1 MRSYIITS
9 LIAGIISLVV
19 VFVFCCFVYPSFA
32 LVPDSPSQKV
42 QSPVH
47 APEIPHKIDF
57 SGESVP
63 LDYFDVRESLDR
75 ELSSNVFF
83 HSNIFLY
90 MKRAARWF
98 PVIEPILK
106 ENGIPDDFKYLAL
119 IESNLMNVVS
129 PSGAAGFWQFLEK
142 TGLEFGLE
150 INSEIDERYHVEL
163 STRAACRYF
172 KQAYV
177 KFGTWTNVAA
187 SYNVGMTGFEKQLKG
202 QKISSYYDLWL
213 NEETSRYVFR
223 ILAVKLILSDPEKYG
238 FHPDKKEFYRDV
250 PCKTVEVTG
259 SVTDWTAFAFKNG
272 TNYKLLK
279 LMNPWIR
286 GNKLVNVRKKTYQV
300 KIADPSY
307 REVTLFPDQQ
317 DSSE

>member
-1 MRSYIITS
+1 MRTWIITS
-9 LIAGIISLVV
+9 LIAGIVSLVV
-19 VFVFCCFVYPSFA
+19 VFVFCCFVHPSFVP
-32 LVPDSPSQKV
+32 VPDSPLQKV

-47 APEIPHKIDF
+47 APEIPHKTDF
-57 SGESVP
+57 AGEQVP

-83 HSNIFLY
+83 HSNVFLY
-90 MKRAARWF
+90 IKRAARWF

-129 PSGAAGFWQFLEK
+129 PSGAAGFWQFLQK

-150 INSEIDERYHVEL
+150 INSEIDERYHAEL

-177 KFGTWTNVAA
+177 KFGTWTNAAA
-187 SYNVGMTGFEKQLKG
+187 SYNVGMTGFEKQLTG

-238 FHPDKKEFYRDV
+238 FNLDKKELYRDI
-250 PCKTVEVTG
+250 PCKMVDVTG
-259 SVTDWTAFAFKNG
+259 SVADWTAFAFKNG

-307 REVTLFPDQQ
+307 REVNLFTDQQ
-317 DSSE
+317 ESAE